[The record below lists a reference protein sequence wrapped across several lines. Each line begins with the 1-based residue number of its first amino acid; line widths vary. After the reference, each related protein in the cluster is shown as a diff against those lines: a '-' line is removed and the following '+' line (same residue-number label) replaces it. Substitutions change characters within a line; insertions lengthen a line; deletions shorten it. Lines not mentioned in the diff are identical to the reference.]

1 MLDQK
6 DLELIAEIVERV
18 TSSMKSD
25 IKVLQGDMRSMKL
38 TLENE
43 TNRNISIIAEGHLDL
58 SRKLDEALKNSNERE
73 LIKLRINRLERNS
86 SQSICMQINEGAI
99 ETQVL
104 N

>member
-18 TSSMKSD
+18 TSPMKSD

-58 SRKLDEALKNSNERE
+58 MILSILVDTFFSRDITDYAASFKVS
-73 LIKLRINRLERNS
+73 
-86 SQSICMQINEGAI
+86 
-99 ETQVL
+99 
-104 N
+104 

>member
-18 TSSMKSD
+18 TNPIKNDM
-25 IKVLQGDMRSMKL
+25 KVLQSDVKSLKL

-43 TNRNISIIAEGHLDL
+43 TNHNINIIAEGRLDL

-73 LIKLRINRLERNS
+73 IIKLRINGLESELEKLKTRLEE
-86 SQSICMQINEGAI
+86 IA
-99 ETQVL
+99 
-104 N
+104 